1 MFLENLAVSSL
12 QWSKARRSVGNGAC
26 VEVAYANGQVFLR
39 DSQDRLGP
47 IIPYSGSSWRSFVTD
62 AKQGQFDLS
71 RL

>member
-1 MFLENLAVSSL
+1 M
-12 QWSKARRSVGNGAC
+12 GNGAC

-47 IIPYSGSSWRSFVTD
+47 IIPYSGSSWRSFLTD